1 MGRALAV
8 VRAVPGLAGIMSDA
22 AIAVTAIIV
31 SGVQVTAVVGAGAW
45 LIHHK
50 RILFA
55 ATPKPPAQDAAKT
68 RKRGT
73 PEQPQADERPISI
86 LGGESRGEVA

>member
-1 MGRALAV
+1 V
-8 VRAVPGLAGIMSDA
+8 SAG

-31 SGVQVTAVVGAGAW
+31 SGVQVTAIVGAGAW

-55 ATPKPPAQDAAKT
+55 ATPKPQAQQQDKSAAGQQVPAETVRRLPA
-68 RKRGT
+68 
-73 PEQPQADERPISI
+73 
-86 LGGESRGEVA
+86 